1 MVVLAVKIFCTYQ
14 YFPCI
19 VIIFS
24 FSKLILLA
32 INGSCLGKIH
42 SLPMEIDLKI
52 VYAFIMHL

>member
-32 INGSCLGKIH
+32 INGSYLGKIH
-42 SLPMEIDLKI
+42 SVKEACRWKLILK
-52 VYAFIMHL
+52 

>member
-42 SLPMEIDLKI
+42 SVKAACRWKLILK
-52 VYAFIMHL
+52 